1 MPSLLKVLR
10 FAFAALILAAVVTE
24 AAATISEGV
33 FNFWNFFGYFTI
45 QSNLIGAGVL
55 LAALPTT
62 GAARP
67 AWLEYVRLS
76 AATYLAIVV
85 VVYWT
90 LLASADVGIHY
101 PWANYV
107 LHAVSGVVL
116 VADWI
121 LEGPRRVPPL
131 GALGVVVA
139 YPLVWLGVVLYRG
152 ATDGWVPY
160 PFLHPD
166 NGYGS
171 IAVVVIA
178 IVVVAMLVA
187 LGLRPLAAKRAV
199 AVPTAEPEPELDR
212 V

>member
-1 MPSLLKVLR
+1 MPSLIKALR

-33 FNFWNFFGYFTI
+33 FSFWNFFGYFTI

-55 LAALPTT
+55 LVALPTT
-62 GAARP
+62 GAPRP
-67 AWLEYVRLS
+67 AWLEYARLS

-116 VADWI
+116 VADWV

-160 PFLHPD
+160 PFLDPE
-166 NGYGS
+166 NGYAT
-171 IAVVVIA
+171 IAGVVAA
-178 IVVVAMLVA
+178 IVVVALLVA
-187 LGLRPLAAKRAV
+187 LGLRPLASRRV
-199 AVPTAEPEPELDR
+199 LAVPAAEPEPELDL